1 MRTVGTSTS
10 LGRKVAG
17 RWIILLL
24 PQNLRKPVEF
34 QSMKSVCRNFV
45 PITLKPLIP
54 YNMWFY
60 PTGSGGNTGKFD
72 WIYIYYGLLR
82 NLHGLVYHRDRMRW
96 VFFCLAT
103 WGFEKFES
111 WTGNRGHWQI
121 TIHCIFAFITLSC
134 ICYAGHVPVIASARH
149 RSSITSHHGGFNI
162 IPHNYILY
170 MRVMAKIWPSKIRIQ
185 LWLWHSKF
193 PLILGN
199 PAC

>member
-45 PITLKPLIP
+45 PIILKPLIP

-72 WIYIYYGLLR
+72 WIYNLLR
-82 NLHGLVYHRDRMRW
+82 SFKKFARIGLPPWPDALGVFLSGNLKLREVRVLDREPGPLADNYSLYLRIHHIKLYLLCRPRAGDCQCSASLVH
-96 VFFCLAT
+96 
-103 WGFEKFES
+103 
-111 WTGNRGHWQI
+111 N
-121 TIHCIFAFITLSC
+121 
-134 ICYAGHVPVIASARH
+134 IASWWFQYY
-149 RSSITSHHGGFNI
+149 STQ
-162 IPHNYILY
+162 LY
-170 MRVMAKIWPSKIRIQ
+170 TIYESNGQNLAFK
-185 LWLWHSKF
+185 
-193 PLILGN
+193 N
-199 PAC
+199 